1 MRMILVAIHPYPSP
15 QAVPLANAF
24 LASYQRE
31 RQPPSMP
38 VDLLLRDFFL
48 HQDVADCV
56 AELLSLKPDMVGF
69 SLYVWNR
76 ARCRAIAEELG
87 RSLPGVRLFAG
98 GPEASADPRALL
110 DEGVLDFLIVGEGEE
125 TFTEVCLAT
134 AGGVGV
140 EGIAGVAVA
149 GEGGASPVP
158 HRLLL
163 DLDAIPS
170 PWLNGVLDAD
180 RYRGVLW
187 QLSRGCAFSCDFCF
201 DARGESGV
209 RRFSLERVEAELR
222 HFATADVPQVFV
234 LDSTFNQDTG
244 RAKAILRL
252 IKAIAPHTHFHFEV
266 RCEFIDGEMAQLFSE
281 ITCSLQIGLQS
292 SDPRVLRQVGRS
304 FNRDRFAAKVGLLN
318 RSGAVFGFDIMYG
331 LPGDSLEGFRRSI
344 DYALSL
350 YPNHLDIFPLA
361 VLPGTALAAR
371 AVATGLCH
379 LPDPPY
385 TLLSS
390 STFSMAELEE
400 ARRMALACDVF
411 YTRGKAV
418 AWFNSVMAA
427 LGAKP
432 SSFLAQFGV
441 WLLRGKGEDV
451 AEEALDD
458 AEIWTLQRAYLAVV
472 FGPKRVKRLLGL
484 VLDLVDYHHHYAAA
498 LLTPPV
504 QPPDD
509 ATLQRMRLLE
519 LPAELAPSTRL
530 ARFHYEI
537 LDILDA
543 GEPDIRVFVAHAD
556 RCGSW
561 AAIYPRRGAVCTE
574 SLVEPYYRL
583 LELLDGRTPCGKLA
597 TDLGVPEGDALS
609 FLEFAAAEGIAVFLS
624 PPGDGE
630 CFS

>member
-31 RQPPSMP
+31 HLSPPLP
-38 VDLLLRDFFL
+38 VEVLLRDFFL

-76 ARCRAIAEELG
+76 ARCRVIAEEL
-87 RSLPGVRLFAG
+87 RRCLPGLRLFAG
-98 GPEASADPRALL
+98 GPEASAAPRSLL

-134 AGGVGV
+134 AGGTGV
-140 EGIAGVAVA
+140 EGIAGVVVA
-149 GEGGASPVP
+149 GDGSAPFVP
-158 HRLLL
+158 RRLLP
-163 DLDAIPS
+163 DLDTIPS
-170 PWLNGVLDAD
+170 PWLNAVLDTGH
-180 RYRGVLW
+180 YGGVLW

-222 HFATADVPQVFV
+222 HFAATAVSQVFV
-234 LDSTFNQDTG
+234 LDSTFNQDAG
-244 RAKAILRL
+244 RAKEILRL
-252 IKAIAPHTHFHFEV
+252 IREIAPHTHFHFEV
-266 RCEFIDGEMAQLFSE
+266 RCEFIDGEMAHLFSE

-292 SDPRVLRQVGRS
+292 SDSRVLQQVGRR
-304 FNRDRFAAKVGLLN
+304 FNRDRFAARVALLN
-318 RSGAVFGFDIMYG
+318 RSGAVFGFDLMYG
-331 LPGDSLEGFRRSI
+331 LPGDSLEGFCRSI

-371 AVATGLCH
+371 AGATGLCH

-390 STFSMAELEE
+390 PTFGTTELEE
-400 ARRMALACDVF
+400 ARRLALACDVF

-418 AWFNSVMAA
+418 AWFNSVMTA
-427 LGAKP
+427 LGGRP
-432 SSFLAQFGV
+432 SSFLAQFGE
-441 WLLRGKGEDV
+441 WLVREKGDGI

-458 AEIWTLQRAYLAVV
+458 AEIWSLQRSYLTFA

-484 VLDLVDYHHHYAAA
+484 VLDLVDYHYHYATVMSMPA
-498 LLTPPV
+498 V
-504 QPPDD
+504 EPPDV
-509 ATLQRMRLLE
+509 AMLQRMPLLD
-519 LPAELAPSTRL
+519 LPAELVPSTCL
-530 ARFHYEI
+530 AHFHYEI

-543 GEPDIRVFVAHAD
+543 GEPDIRAFVAHAP

-561 AAIYPRRGAVCTE
+561 AAIYPRRDGVCTE
-574 SLVEPYYRL
+574 SLIEPYFRL
-583 LELLDGRTPCGKLA
+583 LQRLDGQTPCGRISTA
-597 TDLGVPEGDALS
+597 LGVPEEDALS
-609 FLEFAAAEGIAVFLS
+609 FLEFAAAEGIIVFPL
-624 PPGDGE
+624 PGGAAG
-630 CFS
+630 